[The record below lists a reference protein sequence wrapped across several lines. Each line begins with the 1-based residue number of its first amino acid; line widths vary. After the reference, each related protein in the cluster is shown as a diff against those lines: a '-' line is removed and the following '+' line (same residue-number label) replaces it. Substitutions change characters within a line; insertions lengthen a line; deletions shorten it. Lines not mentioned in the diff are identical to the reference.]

1 MQVLVRHRQSLFVAA
16 AALVIVLILTSAGD
30 ALPAFGI
37 ALAIMFLLDPP
48 ITFLHRLGVPRW
60 LGVLLMYVLIGLLV
74 WAIAAFVIRPLSDQ
88 FAGFLE
94 KLPALWT
101 AVAAWQVALEQ
112 WWAHIPLPPDVIKA
126 VQDLLQSGQQTLVD
140 LIESAI
146 GPLLR
151 VAARTVAFIVGL
163 IVIPVFLFYVL
174 KDRDRFSPALAAL
187 LPGSWR
193 EDSRAVLAILGSV
206 AGRWIRGQLLLGL
219 AVGTATYVGLQFLAL
234 IGFSAFSD
242 FALLLALLAGILEWL
257 PIIGPVLAAIPAVLV
272 GASISPAAALAAL
285 GLSVVIQQV
294 ENHLLVPKV
303 MGDAVDLHPAVLIFA
318 LVVAAALAGVW
329 GAILAA
335 PLTAAARDLYRYTFQ
350 RLEGQSPAEAL
361 AVALSGVLIAPIPA
375 GPEPTSTGAAP
386 A

>member
-1 MQVLVRHRQSLFVAA
+1 MHVLARHRQSLFVAA
-16 AALVIVLILTSAGD
+16 AALLLVLILVSAGS

-48 ITFLHRLGVPRW
+48 ITYLHRRGVPRW
-60 LGVLLMYVLIGLLV
+60 LGVLVMYVLIGLLV
-74 WAIAAFVIRPLSDQ
+74 WAIASFVIRPLSDQ

-94 KLPALWT
+94 KLPALWA
-101 AVAAWQVALEQ
+101 AVAAWQAAMEH
-112 WWAHIPLPPDVIKA
+112 WWAHLPLPPDVIKA

-151 VAARTVAFIVGL
+151 IAARAFAFIIGL

-187 LPGSWR
+187 LPASWR

-206 AGRWIRGQLLLGL
+206 AGRWIQGQLLLGL
-219 AVGTATYVGLQFLAL
+219 AVGTATYIGLQVLAL

-257 PIIGPVLAAIPAVLV
+257 PIIGPVLAAIPLVLV

-285 GLSVVIQQV
+285 GLSVVIQQL
-294 ENHLLVPKV
+294 ENQLLVPKV

-335 PLTAAARDLYRYTFQ
+335 PLTAAGRDLYRYTFQ
-350 RLEGQSPAEAL
+350 RLEGQSPAQAL
-361 AVALSGVLIAPIPA
+361 KVALSGVLNSPVITE
-375 GPEPTSTGAAP
+375 PESTSAGAAP